1 MPDEMTAS
9 GLPHHFAHLMQELLP
24 DGAPPAGFAVAV
36 SGGSDSM
43 ALALLSAGW
52 AAKTGIPLIALSV
65 DHGLRPTSG
74 AEAERV
80 QRWLTVRGIETKL
93 LKWDGPYPK
102 TGIQEAAR
110 EARYRLMQDYCA
122 RHGIGVLLLGHQL
135 EDQLETLL
143 MRLSKGSGLEGL
155 AAMQRK
161 SSAGR
166 LSLLRPLLSVRRE
179 TLRAYLRAEKQDW
192 IDDPSNENP
201 VFTRTRVGAV
211 LTEMQQLPGSDLD
224 SIALSLA
231 RLQRASQS
239 LDDLARQKI
248 EESCE
253 ISPLG
258 FIRLSQAA
266 LDDCPDE
273 LALRILNALI
283 RSVGG
288 GQRIRL
294 QALEQLYVRLFRD
307 KAGKSATL
315 AGAQLQASGSDWLVC
330 REPGRAG
337 LAEMEI
343 TPEERE
349 WIWDNRFLVTDRAP
363 DSPRSASLRIA
374 ALGTDGARQLREHL
388 DEKDLPR
395 IPAKVRA
402 SLPALWSG
410 AEVVAAPLLVAG
422 KSDCF
427 PLNHRFSMKF
437 RAFYWIPGSI
447 L

>member
-1 MPDEMTAS
+1 MTAS

-80 QRWLTVRGIETKL
+80 QRWLTARGIETKL

-122 RHGIGVLLLGHQL
+122 RHGIRALLLGHQL

-155 AAMQRK
+155 TAMQRK

-166 LSLLRPLLSVRRE
+166 ISLLRPLLSLRRE

-330 REPGRAG
+330 RE
-337 LAEMEI
+337 
-343 TPEERE
+343 RE
-349 WIWDNRFLVTDRAP
+349 WIWDNRFLVTDNMP
-363 DSPRSASLRIA
+363 DASRPASLRIA

-388 DEKDLPR
+388 DERDLPR

-410 AEVVAAPLLVAG
+410 AEVAAAPLVVAG